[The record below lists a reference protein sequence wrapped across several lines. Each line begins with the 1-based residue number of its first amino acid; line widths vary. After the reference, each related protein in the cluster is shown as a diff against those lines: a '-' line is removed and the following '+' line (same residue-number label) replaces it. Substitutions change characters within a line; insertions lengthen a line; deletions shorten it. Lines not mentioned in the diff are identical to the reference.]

1 MKLYCLPGACS
12 LTDHIVLEWIG
23 KPYHYQPVARDELKT
38 SFLKVNPSGAVPAL
52 ALDDGTILTQNI
64 AILDY
69 LAGLAPEAK
78 LMGDGSALSRAR
90 VMRWLA
96 FINADVH
103 KNFSPL
109 FSAARFVDGEAAQED
124 LKRKAAARLREQFET
139 LDAQLEGHTWLVD
152 DLRSVADPYLYV
164 VLRWAQA
171 MQLDLSGLD
180 NLARFVRHMESDPG
194 VQAALKAEGLA

>member
-23 KPYHYQPVARDELKT
+23 QPYHYQPVARDELKT
-38 SFLKVNPSGAVPAL
+38 SYLKVNPSGAVPAL

-139 LDAQLEGHTWLVD
+139 LDAQLESRTWLVD

-164 VLRWAQA
+164 ILRWAQA
-171 MQLDLSGLD
+171 MQLDLAGLG
-180 NLARFVRHMESDPG
+180 NLARFVRHMESDAG

>member
-109 FSAARFVDGEAAQED
+109 FSAARFVDGEAAQQD

-171 MQLDLSGLD
+171 MQLDLAGLD

>member
-23 KPYHYQPVARDELKT
+23 QPYELNIVQRDELKT
-38 SFLKVNPSGAVPAL
+38 SYLKINPSGAVPAL
-52 ALDDGTILTQNI
+52 VVDEGTILTQNI

-78 LMGDGSALSRAR
+78 LTGDGSALARAR

-103 KNFSPL
+103 KNFTPL
-109 FSAARFVDGEAAQED
+109 FGAPRFVDGEEAQAN
-124 LKRKAAARLREQFET
+124 LKQKAVARLREQFET
-139 LDAQLEGHTWLVD
+139 LDAQIGGNTWLVD
-152 DLRSVADPYLYV
+152 NQRSIADPYLYV
-164 VLRWAQA
+164 ILRWAHA
-171 MQLDLSGLD
+171 MQIDLSGLD
-180 NLARFVRHMESDPG
+180 NLARFFKHMEADTG